1 MCRGVVPSFDIV
13 YYETINIELN
23 TGLIYECRCD
33 ERLKDL
39 TSHVYYESIKQEVK
53 IRPMYECRCDER
65 PKTKTEDFTLLTVV
79 RGTGTPKDGD

>member
-13 YYETINIELN
+13 FYETINIELN

-53 IRPMYECRCDER
+53 RLIIVYYGSKKREVKRRLIYEYRCDER
-65 PKTKTEDFTLLTVV
+65 LKT
-79 RGTGTPKDGD
+79 